1 MEERGAMHTEIY
13 RFTLGAF
20 KCMCIMDTTVES
32 EAGRLFANAPEQAL
46 AQACRKHNIQQG
58 RAVFPVVCLV
68 ADAGGHR
75 ILLDTGCGTSA
86 DPEPGRLLQGLRAQ
100 GIDPSDIDWVLLS
113 HWHWDHTGGNI
124 DEERRPAFPKAY
136 YVMWKQ
142 EWDWLASASEL
153 ERVDEAEA
161 ARIRH
166 EFLALEDRILL
177 VKRDAEI
184 LPGVEAIAAP
194 GHSVGHMAVMLFS
207 EGRRLL
213 CIGDAAAHPIHL
225 EHPDWYMAFDA
236 APEEAL
242 VTRRRL
248 LARSA
253 AEDSLVFGPHFPFPG
268 IGHVIDRGGYWQ
280 WQPMG
285 A

>member
-1 MEERGAMHTEIY
+1 
-13 RFTLGAF
+13 
-20 KCMCIMDTTVES
+20 MDSTVEGEAS
-32 EAGRLFANAPEQAL
+32 EFFANAPEEAL
-46 AQACRKHNIQQG
+46 AQACRAHSIQQAG
-58 RAVFPVVCLV
+58 VVLPVICLV
-68 ADAGGHR
+68 ADTGGHR
-75 ILLDTGCGTSA
+75 ILLDTGSGASA
-86 DPEPGRLLQGLRAQ
+86 DPEPGRLLQGLRAE
-100 GIDPSDIDWVLLS
+100 GIDPNSIDWVLLS
-113 HWHWDHTGGNI
+113 HGHWDHTGGNI
-124 DEERRPAFPKAY
+124 DEDGSPAFPKAY

-142 EWDWLASASEL
+142 EWDWLASESEL
-153 ERVDEAEA
+153 GRADEAEA

-177 VKRDAEI
+177 VERDAEV

-194 GHSVGHMAVMLFS
+194 GHSPGHMAVVLSS

-242 VTRRRL
+242 RTRHRL
-248 LARSA
+248 LSRAA
-253 AEDSLVFGPHFPFPG
+253 AEDALIFEPHFPFPG
-268 IGHVIDRGGYWQ
+268 LGHVTDRGGYWQ

-285 A
+285 AER